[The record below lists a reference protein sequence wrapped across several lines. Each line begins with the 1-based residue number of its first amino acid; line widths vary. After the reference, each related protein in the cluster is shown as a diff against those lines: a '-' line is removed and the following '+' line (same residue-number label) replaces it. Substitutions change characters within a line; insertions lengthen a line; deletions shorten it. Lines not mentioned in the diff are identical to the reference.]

1 MQTPHSSSHGFRKS
15 RLVRLLAVTGAAV
28 TIAGLALAILTSTS
42 LLGRATNA
50 NGSESESN
58 PLTSAA
64 AGASSQDP
72 GGSGGAPNVASES
85 PPTSRATT
93 TTTVVPTTTTSAAPT
108 TTTTPTTLTAL
119 QKAAGGA
126 LSIVVRPAVEPLK
139 IYKSASTTAEV
150 THSFPLKDKK
160 YGFPAV
166 FAAVGQ
172 KTTPD
177 GTLWYEVYVPK
188 RPNMTKGWVLASDVT
203 TTVNP
208 YYLQIYLG
216 AHRLELY
223 EEGQLVRTYPIAV
236 GKGSAPTPTGDFF
249 ISNEMQT
256 GNPGGA
262 YGPIAMGISA
272 FSDVLTDWPEGG
284 QVGIHGTN
292 SRSSIGNSVSH
303 GCIRLYNESIVELAA
318 TIDPGTPVFIR
329 E

>member
-1 MQTPHSSSHGFRKS
+1 MQNPHSSSHGIRKS
-15 RLVRLLAVTGAAV
+15 RLVRLLATTGAAV
-28 TIAGLALAILTSTS
+28 TIAGVALAVFASTS
-42 LLGRATNA
+42 FLQRAMNA
-50 NGSESESN
+50 DGTETGS
-58 PLTSAA
+58 PVAA
-64 AGASSQDP
+64 ADPGPAAQDP
-72 GGSGGAPNVASES
+72 GQSGGARSVASGS
-85 PPTSRATT
+85 PPSSRTTATT
-93 TTTVVPTTTTSAAPT
+93 VAAAPT
-108 TTTTPTTLTAL
+108 TTTTVAPSPPTTLTAL
-119 QKAAGGA
+119 QKAVGGA
-126 LSIVVRPAVEPLK
+126 LFIVVKPVVEPLK

-150 THSFPLKDKK
+150 THSFPFKDKK

-166 FAAVGQ
+166 FSAVGQ
-172 KTTPD
+172 TITSD

-188 RPNMTKGWVLASDVT
+188 RPNMTKGWVRASDVT
-203 TTVNP
+203 AAVTTH
-208 YYLQIYLG
+208 YLQIHLD

-236 GKGSAPTPTGDFF
+236 GKSSAPTPTGDFF

-272 FSDVLTDWPEGG
+272 FSDVLTDWPEDG

-303 GCIRLYNESIVELAA
+303 GCIRLFNEHIIELSA

-329 E
+329 K